1 MTKKCTIRD
10 IIEEA
15 QDEIRPY
22 LDDVTSDYI
31 PEHILDIEVEIPPEP
46 EYEEKPLT
54 DEEREEIKKQEDE
67 FIKSYLNIDKTIKEF
82 SNV

>member
-10 IIEEA
+10 IVSEA
-15 QDEIRPY
+15 ECHVSIGRHE
-22 LDDVTSDYI
+22 DVTSDYI
-31 PEHILDIEVEIPPEP
+31 QEHILDIEVEIPPEP

-67 FIKSYLNIDKTIKEF
+67 FIKSYLNIDKTIKEK
-82 SNV
+82 